1 MDTHVN
7 HIICKKVNFSLHNL
21 RRIQNYLD
29 QGATECLVH
38 SLISSHLDYVNSVMY
53 GMSQSVFDKLQR
65 LQNSA
70 ARLVWGLRN
79 YDRISQSLKDLHW
92 LPVRACSIH
101 DFALGAQGPTE
112 KGTGLFVRLDCEIPL

>member
-1 MDTHVN
+1 MSMDNHVN
-7 HIICKKVNFSLHNL
+7 HVCKKVNFSLHNL
-21 RRIQNYLD
+21 RPIRKYLD

-53 GMSQSVFDKLQR
+53 GMSQSLFDKLQR

-92 LPVRACSIH
+92 LPVRAC
-101 DFALGAQGPTE
+101 
-112 KGTGLFVRLDCEIPL
+112 V